1 MPQSCE
7 RLAWPVGESGT
18 FALPAAHR
26 KQAMRI
32 LASLCLILGLIVPG
46 EPASAQSLE
55 DMAGQMVMVGFR
67 GSSPDAAGVRAV
79 REQIARGEIGGV
91 TFLRINVDSLAAVSG
106 INRSLIA
113 ARPWLPPF
121 IALDQEGGQIERL
134 TAAVGFDEI
143 PSARA
148 VAAQTPD
155 RARAIYAGLAG
166 DLARLGFNVNLGPV
180 VDLDINPDN
189 PIIAR
194 YERAYGTDP
203 VQVTALASAFVEAH
217 RGAGMATAL
226 KHFPGHGSSA
236 ADTHEG
242 FVDVT
247 GMWQPVELEPYRD
260 MIDADLADMVMVAH
274 LYNADVQGN
283 DAQQLP
289 SSLSRTWIEG
299 VLRDELGF
307 AGVAISDDLE
317 MGAIRSRFD
326 LHDTVVVAVEAGMD
340 VLLFSNTAAYDRA
353 LGSEI
358 HQILVDEGRANPEFA
373 DRIAQ
378 SYGRILALKR
388 KMGMIP

>member
-1 MPQSCE
+1 
-7 RLAWPVGESGT
+7 
-18 FALPAAHR
+18 
-26 KQAMRI
+26 MRI

-143 PSARA
+143 PSARG